1 MLLKRT
7 LVELCNNVSRATK
20 SKQSTA
26 QLNQTVGRSEDM
38 AASMHIFICSRTLA
52 DDLVISVHVY
62 RKDIRAFT
70 TFSGLQNMPDTSWI
84 SIMVN
89 KV

>member
-1 MLLKRT
+1 
-7 LVELCNNVSRATK
+7 
-20 SKQSTA
+20 
-26 QLNQTVGRSEDM
+26 M

-70 TFSGLQNMPDTSWI
+70 TFSGLHNMPETSWI

>member
-1 MLLKRT
+1 LDEAKT
-7 LVELCNNVSRATK
+7 W
-20 SKQSTA
+20 QP
-26 QLNQTVGRSEDM
+26 
-38 AASMHIFICSRTLA
+38 ASIFICFRTLA

-62 RKDIRAFT
+62 RKYIRAFT

>member
-1 MLLKRT
+1 MLSKRT

-70 TFSGLQNMPDTSWI
+70 TFSGLHNMPETSWI